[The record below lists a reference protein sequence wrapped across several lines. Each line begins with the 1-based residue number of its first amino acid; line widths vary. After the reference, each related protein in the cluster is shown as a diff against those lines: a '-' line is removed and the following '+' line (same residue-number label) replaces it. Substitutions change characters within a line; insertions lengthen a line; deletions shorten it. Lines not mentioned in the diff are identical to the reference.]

1 MDRRDGCVASTP
13 PEHDRIPVTEP
24 NPADDLIAARRQ
36 KLRFLREELGVDP
49 YGGRVDGIS
58 SLRDAREAFDES
70 AHEALEADPESED
83 RRPRRLVSGRVMQHR
98 DMGKLVFMTLRDH
111 TGDLQVSVSKAQ
123 CDPAIFRLS
132 KKLDYGDVVVAG
144 GPMGRTRKGETCV
157 WADRVEIHA
166 KSLTPPP
173 EKWHGLSDPE
183 IRFRRRYVDL
193 HANPEAIVAL
203 QDRARI
209 VSRMRSFMERRD
221 FLEVETPMMQ
231 PMAGGAAA
239 RPFVTHHNTLDLDLF
254 LRIAPELYLKRLL
267 VGGLPRVFEINRN
280 FRNEGVDRSHNPEFT
295 ALEVYEAFG
304 DCWSMLELTE
314 SMLHELAVA
323 SAEDRRKRGDESVG
337 GTPDG
342 PVLPFD
348 DIPIDWSRPF
358 VRVTYSELFERA
370 TGFDLRDEAA
380 VRAKA
385 ASLGIED
392 SASRDRWL
400 LVDEIFE
407 REAEALID
415 PARPTFVTGYP
426 SAVSPLT
433 RPMADDPELCERWD
447 IFVAG
452 MEVGPAYTELNDPEI
467 QLAKFTEQL
476 SGADDEADAFR
487 TLDDDFLTALRVGMP
502 PAGGLGIGVDRVVM
516 LLTGMRTIREVI
528 AFPLMRPEGGTE

>member
-1 MDRRDGCVASTP
+1 M
-13 PEHDRIPVTEP
+13 
-24 NPADDLIAARRQ
+24 
-36 KLRFLREELGVDP
+36 
-49 YGGRVDGIS
+49 
-58 SLRDAREAFDES
+58 
-70 AHEALEADPESED
+70 
-83 RRPRRLVSGRVMQHR
+83 
-98 DMGKLVFMTLRDH
+98 
-111 TGDLQVSVSKAQ
+111 
-123 CDPAIFRLS
+123 
-132 KKLDYGDVVVAG
+132 
-144 GPMGRTRKGETCV
+144 
-157 WADRVEIHA
+157 EIHA

-193 HANPEAIVAL
+193 HANPEAILAL
-203 QDRARI
+203 QDRSRI

-239 RPFVTHHNTLDLDLF
+239 RPFVTHHNTLDTDLY

-304 DCWSMLELTE
+304 DCWTMMELTE

-323 SAEDRRKRGDESVG
+323 SAHDRRQRGDESVG
-337 GTPDG
+337 GTADA

-348 DIPIDWSRPF
+348 GIPVDWAKPF
-358 VRVTYSELFERA
+358 VRVTYSELFTQA
-370 TGFDLRDEAA
+370 HGFDLQDEAA

-385 ASLGIED
+385 AELGIED
-392 SASRDRWL
+392 AATRDHWL
-400 LVDEIFE
+400 LVDDLFE
-407 REAEALID
+407 REAEDLID

-433 RPMADDPELCERWD
+433 RPMVDHPHLCDRWD

-467 QLAKFTEQL
+467 QLAKFSEQL
-476 SGADDEADAFR
+476 SGADDEAEAFR
-487 TLDDDFLTALRVGMP
+487 TLDEDFLTALRVGMP

-528 AFPLMRPEGGTE
+528 AFPLMRPEGGGE